1 MEKHQRLV
9 LARIQV
15 NNLIELFKDNEYER
29 FFISHLTP
37 IFYEIER
44 QLSNEQSGQKTSQ
57 HGHG

>member
-1 MEKHQRLV
+1 MEKQQRLV

-44 QLSNEQSGQKTSQ
+44 QLSNEKSGQKTS
-57 HGHG
+57 